1 MQQLRQC
8 GMFPAASGPAAAAV
22 CIHYPSA
29 KPCAVLCSALLRP
42 PPLCFR
48 SQAEAARRSVS
59 AHVAASKSDHLAVVA
74 AYNSWRAVVE
84 KEGRAAAHEF
94 CARGFLADQ
103 ALEVRW
109 RGGLT
114 ALVVRLLAGC

>member
-1 MQQLRQC
+1 
-8 GMFPAASGPAAAAV
+8 
-22 CIHYPSA
+22 
-29 KPCAVLCSALLRP
+29 
-42 PPLCFR
+42 
-48 SQAEAARRSVS
+48 VS

-103 ALEVRW
+103 ALEV
-109 RGGLT
+109 GGCLNECG
-114 ALVVRLLAGC
+114 AGCVGLG